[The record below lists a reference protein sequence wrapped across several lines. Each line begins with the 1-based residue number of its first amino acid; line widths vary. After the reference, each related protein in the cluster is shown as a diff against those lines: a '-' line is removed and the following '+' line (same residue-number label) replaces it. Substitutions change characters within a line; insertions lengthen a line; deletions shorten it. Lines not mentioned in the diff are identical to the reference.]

1 MIRTRSRAHKKLT
14 ATHRSYEFRQNEFV
28 TSLKS
33 VSLESKSTRSGLR
46 DFIAVGTAVAR
57 AEDLTIKG
65 GVSWPGV
72 FLHPEPTPDENPH
85 TRRSTSLKSF
95 QFSPTRTRRD

>member
-1 MIRTRSRAHKKLT
+1 MTKRQQSSPDCRH
-14 ATHRSYEFRQNEFV
+14 SYEFRQNEFV

-65 GVSWPGV
+65 GVSLPSVSSPREPKPDARRPG
-72 FLHPEPTPDENPH
+72 
-85 TRRSTSLKSF
+85 RSTSLKSF
-95 QFSPTRTRRD
+95 RSSPTPTAHD